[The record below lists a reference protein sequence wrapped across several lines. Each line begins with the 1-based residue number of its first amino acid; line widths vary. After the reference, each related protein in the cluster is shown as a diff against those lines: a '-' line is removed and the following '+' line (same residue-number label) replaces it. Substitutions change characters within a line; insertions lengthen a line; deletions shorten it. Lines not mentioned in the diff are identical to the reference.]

1 MRRNARKGS
10 GMLEVA
16 LVLPVLMI
24 VLLGIADLGRY
35 VYATNLMPY
44 LAREG
49 SRWAS
54 LELARNSGK
63 LDSAKVDRYVRS
75 LAVGLP
81 TESVQVATQVEPRR
95 VAVRVGLVFRPVL
108 NFFGKPMTIEGQSAM
123 VVAPVLAGAAQLPE

>member
-1 MRRNARKGS
+1 MRRNARTGS

-54 LELARNSGK
+54 LELTRSSGK
-63 LDSAKVDRYVRS
+63 LDSAKVDRYVQS

-81 TESVQVATQVEPRR
+81 AESVQVATQVEPRR

-108 NFFGKPMTIEGQSAM
+108 NVFGKPMTIEGQSAM
-123 VVAPVLAGAAQLPE
+123 VVAPVLAGAPQLPE

>member
-81 TESVQVATQVEPRR
+81 AESVQVATQVEPRR